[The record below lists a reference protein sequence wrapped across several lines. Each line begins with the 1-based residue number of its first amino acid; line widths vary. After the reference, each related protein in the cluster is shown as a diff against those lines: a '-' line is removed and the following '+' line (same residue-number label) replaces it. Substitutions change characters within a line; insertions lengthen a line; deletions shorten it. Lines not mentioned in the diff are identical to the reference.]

1 MSKNKLAKFAENLTF
16 KNLFQSAQYG
26 LPKGEFPLRGK
37 WRSDY
42 FHNDN
47 PIVLELG
54 CGKGEYTVALAQ
66 RMPDKNY
73 IGIDRKGARL
83 WRGCKDAQEL
93 QLSNVAFI
101 RTQIAQIEHYFAENE
116 VDEIWVTFP
125 DPQPKKDWHRL
136 VSPNYV
142 NSFYKQILKKEAVIH
157 LKTDSRMLY
166 EYLLEE
172 IQYEQWQLLKDIE
185 DVYKTDEK
193 ILTEIQTFYEK
204 HWLSQGDT
212 ISYIAFSPNKMSWKL
227 MS

>member
-16 KNLFQSAQYG
+16 GNLFQHTQFDTANE
-26 LPKGEFPLRGK
+26 KFPLRGL
-37 WRSDY
+37 WREHY
-42 FHNDN
+42 FHNSN

-54 CGKGEYTVALAQ
+54 CGKGEYTIALAQ
-66 RMPDKNY
+66 QMSHKNY

-83 WRGCKDAQEL
+83 WRGCKDALEL
-93 QLSNVAFI
+93 HLSNVAFI
-101 RTQIAQIEHYFAENE
+101 RTQIAKIGYYFAENE

-136 VSPNYV
+136 ISPNYV
-142 NSFYKQILKKEAVIH
+142 NSFYKPILKKEAIIH

-166 EYLLEE
+166 EYLLQE
-172 IQYEQWQLLKDIE
+172 IKCEQWQLLKNIE

-204 HWLSQGDT
+204 HWIAVGKT
-212 ISYIAFSPNKMSWKL
+212 IFYVQFQFI
-227 MS
+227 

>member
-1 MSKNKLAKFAENLTF
+1 MPKNKLAKFAENLTF
-16 KNLFQSAQYG
+16 GNLFQHTQFDTS
-26 LPKGEFPLRGK
+26 KEEFPLRGK
-37 WRSDY
+37 WRRDY

-66 RMPDKNY
+66 RAPCENY

-83 WRGCKDAQEL
+83 WRGCKDALEM
-93 QLSNVAFI
+93 QLANVAFI

-116 VDEIWVTFP
+116 VDEIWITFP

-142 NSFYKQILKKEAVIH
+142 CQYYKKILKKGAVIH

-166 EYLLEE
+166 EYLLKE
-172 IQYEQWQLLKDIE
+172 IRAEKWQLIANIE
-185 DVYKTDEK
+185 NVYETDHK
-193 ILTEIQTFYEK
+193 LLTEIQTFYEK
-204 HWLSQGDT
+204 HWLASGEI
-212 ISYIAFSPNKMSWKL
+212 ISYVAFSVN
-227 MS
+227 

>member
-1 MSKNKLAKFAENLTF
+1 MSKKKLARFAENLTF
-16 KNLFQSAQYG
+16 ANLFQHTQFDMT
-26 LPKGEFPLRGK
+26 KEKFPLWGK
-37 WRSDY
+37 WRHNY

-83 WRGCKDAQEL
+83 WRGCKDALEL
-93 QLSNVAFI
+93 QLFNVAFI
-101 RTQIAQIEHYFAENE
+101 RTQIAQIEYYFAENE

-125 DPQPKKDWHRL
+125 DPQPKKEWHRL

-142 NSFYKQILKKEAVIH
+142 HSYYKKILKPEAIIH

-166 EYLLEE
+166 EYLLKE
-172 IQYEQWQLLKDIE
+172 ITAEKWQLITNIE
-185 DVYKTDEK
+185 DVYKTDDK
-193 ILTEIQTFYEK
+193 LLTEIQTFYEK
-204 HWLSQGDT
+204 HWLDSSET
-212 ISYIAFSPNKMSWKL
+212 ISYIAFQL
-227 MS
+227 MKTESI

>member
-1 MSKNKLAKFAENLTF
+1 MSKNKLARFAENLTF
-16 KNLFQSAQYG
+16 GNLFQHTQFDMT
-26 LPKGEFPLRGK
+26 KEEFPLQGK
-37 WRSDY
+37 WRRSY

-47 PIVLELG
+47 PLVLELG

-66 RMPDKNY
+66 RMPNKNY

-83 WRGCKDAQEL
+83 WRGCKDALEL

-101 RTQIAQIEHYFAENE
+101 RTQITQIEYYFSKNE

-142 NSFYKQILKKEAVIH
+142 HNYYKKILKHGAVIH

-166 EYLLEE
+166 KYLLEE
-172 IQYEQWQLLKDIE
+172 IETEKWQLITNIE
-185 DVYKTDEK
+185 DVYKTDNE

-204 HWLSQGDT
+204 HWLASGEI
-212 ISYIAFSPNKMSWKL
+212 ISYIAFRPMKIEGF
-227 MS
+227 